1 MNLVLPVS
9 SWFFPPLVPEE
20 SLWGQVALVFYIQCH
35 RFLSFSWQC
44 QHWRKW
50 PLFSPREVT
59 HWLELFYSCVQLH
72 LAFGALTLLVRQQEG
87 HPASKKLSG
96 GVVTWL
102 CVWSEVQTYTWP
114 SWCHC
119 HSLSF
124 ASVKSRLVLPF
135 RYRLTRV
142 VPEKG
147 PLNVSACVS
156 VIIHS
161 LSVTCCLL

>member
-35 RFLSFSWQC
+35 RFVSFSWQC

-87 HPASKKLSG
+87 HPASKNWVVGCWRGYLSG
-96 GVVTWL
+96 ARCRLTHGPADAT
-102 CVWSEVQTYTWP
+102 TT
-114 SWCHC
+114 HC
-119 HSLSF
+119 RF

-161 LSVTCCLL
+161 LSVMCCLL